1 MLLHLQPDPP
11 FFLSRRKKLTQ
22 AYFFSSI
29 CELWELAVTCVKA
42 IIMVRFSQANI
53 CDARTCM
60 LLSRAIDKIEF
71 ALRVMMYLRFPVSI
85 ERTCAVT
92 RALSLSAC
100 HYLLIRPLDASV
112 NASLVQIWFGWH
124 EGSYKRHF
132 TQIQPSLERL
142 PWAGKITGPLSWATP
157 YMIMYES
164 YSSSNNVSC
173 FKNVLKIRF
182 RSTFLCCYFRC
193 DVIAVDVTL
202 VWRVRATDA
211 WCSCLSSVFGR
222 SATNEWSIS
231 CVWV

>member
-1 MLLHLQPDPP
+1 M
-11 FFLSRRKKLTQ
+11 
-22 AYFFSSI
+22 SSI
-29 CELWELAVTCVKA
+29 CELWELAMTCLKV
-42 IIMVRFSQANI
+42 IIMVCFSQANI

-71 ALRVMMYLRFPVSI
+71 ALRVMMYLPFPVSI
-85 ERTCAVT
+85 ERTCAVSCAPRAFPLSMSLPLNPAT
-92 RALSLSAC
+92 RRECQRFAC
-100 HYLLIRPLDASV
+100 ANMIWVTWRVLQASFYADTAQPWE
-112 NASLVQIWFGWH
+112 ASLGRKDNRSTFL
-124 EGSYKRHF
+124 SN
-132 TQIQPSLERL
+132 SL
-142 PWAGKITGPLSWATP
+142 
-157 YMIMYES
+157 YYYNES

-211 WCSCLSSVFGR
+211 WCSCLSSVFRR
-222 SATNEWSIS
+222 SATNEWRIS